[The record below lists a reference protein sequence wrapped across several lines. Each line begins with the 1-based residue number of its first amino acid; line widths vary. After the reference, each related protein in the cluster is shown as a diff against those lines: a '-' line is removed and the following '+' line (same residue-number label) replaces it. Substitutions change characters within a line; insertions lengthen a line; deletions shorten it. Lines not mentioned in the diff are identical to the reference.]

1 MSSLFSCL
9 SLGRLCLLLLMSN
22 NVYHNPI
29 PVLPCL
35 VCAGNVTWMGGSV
48 QCCIY
53 SKWVHLKCLQL
64 SFSRFK
70 TLKNSHS
77 RSGPP
82 ASCGDPTPTN
92 TATSSSD
99 SSSLYTSIVQYV
111 TPLPHFHPPSLSK
124 LFGILCIY
132 SLCTLT
138 IASCSWLFL
147 YHPLLLLAP

>member
-1 MSSLFSCL
+1 MS
-9 SLGRLCLLLLMSN
+9 G
-22 NVYHNPI
+22 NVYPNPI
-29 PVLPCL
+29 PVLRCL
-35 VCAGNVTWMGGSV
+35 VCAGNVAWMDRSV

-77 RSGPP
+77 WSSPP
-82 ASCGDPTPTN
+82 ASCGDPTLTN
-92 TATSSSD
+92 TVTSSSD
-99 SSSLYTSIVQYV
+99 SSSLYTSTVQYV
-111 TPLPHFHPPSLSK
+111 TPLPHFHPPSHLKLLS
-124 LFGILCIY
+124 LFRILCIF

-147 YHPLLLLAP
+147 YHSLLPLAP